1 MIKTILLRALLLLL
15 LVSLYNSPLF
25 AESVYRSVNEKGDV
39 TYSSKPMD
47 GAKEVAPIQLQ
58 PPPKRA
64 DVDAAKQ
71 RASGLKQAIK
81 ASEQREKMRLLRQKK
96 DEHVMS
102 SALVEAEKRVQ
113 EAKIVLDSDW
123 QFLAKGG
130 RHLKE
135 SYFERIKKAEAEYEA
150 VKKALK

>member
-15 LVSLYNSPLF
+15 LVSLYNSSLF

-39 TYSSKPMD
+39 TYSSKPVD
-47 GAKEVAPIQLQ
+47 GAKKVVPVQLQ

-64 DVDAAKQ
+64 DVDAAKR

-81 ASEQREKMRLLRQKK
+81 AGKQREKMRLLRQKK
-96 DEHVMS
+96 DKRKMS
-102 SALVEAEKRVQ
+102 VLADAEKRLQ
-113 EAKIVLDSDW
+113 QAKIVLDSDW

-135 SYFERIKKAEAEYEA
+135 SYFERVKKAEAEYEA
-150 VKKALK
+150 VKKAQK

>member
-1 MIKTILLRALLLLL
+1 MIKTILWRALLLLL
-15 LVSLYNSPLF
+15 LASLYSSCVF

-39 TYSSKPMD
+39 IYSSKPVD
-47 GAKEVAPIQLQ
+47 GAKKVVPVQLQ
-58 PPPKRA
+58 PPPKKA
-64 DVDAAKQ
+64 DVNAAKQ
-71 RASGLKQAIK
+71 RASGLKQAVRESK
-81 ASEQREKMRLLRQKK
+81 QREKARLLLKKK
-96 DEHVMS
+96 DEHAMS
-102 SALVEAEKRVQ
+102 GLIEAEKRVQ
-113 EAKIVLDSDW
+113 EAKIILDSDW

>member
-1 MIKTILLRALLLLL
+1 VIKTILWRALLLLL
-15 LVSLYNSPLF
+15 LASLYSSCVF

-39 TYSSKPMD
+39 IYSSKPVD
-47 GAKEVAPIQLQ
+47 GAKKVVPVQLQ
-58 PPPKRA
+58 PPPKKA
-64 DVDAAKQ
+64 DVNAAKQ
-71 RASGLKQAIK
+71 RASGLKQAVRESK
-81 ASEQREKMRLLRQKK
+81 QREKARLLLKKK
-96 DEHVMS
+96 DEHAMS
-102 SALVEAEKRVQ
+102 GLVEAEKRVQ
-113 EAKIVLDSDW
+113 EAKIILDSDW